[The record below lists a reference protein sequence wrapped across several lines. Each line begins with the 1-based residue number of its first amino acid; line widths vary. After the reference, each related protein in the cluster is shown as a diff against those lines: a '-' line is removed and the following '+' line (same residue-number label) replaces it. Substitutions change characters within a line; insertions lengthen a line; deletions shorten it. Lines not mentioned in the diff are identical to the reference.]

1 MLYFGYTILKEI
13 EDEVKNRKNNG
24 NNDSEIG
31 IEAEEKKG
39 LLEEVADADSI

>member
-13 EDEVKNRKNNG
+13 EDEVKNRKNG